1 MSGDC
6 GIRAYGEIRF
16 QRYHASDIEYNYFL
30 FRATY
35 CIPERAFTAVIQV
48 SYVYYISA
56 ATTCDVPAVAFGTGE
71 RRCFVLRKSCCCA

>member
-56 ATTCDVPAVAFGTGE
+56 AAACYVSAVAFSTGKC
-71 RRCFVLRKSCCCA
+71 RHLIL